1 MSEQSFSVALTE
13 KIPVSE
19 RVFRNVQYFMLT
31 STTEVTLEW
40 ALCNAHTLT
49 NFQSA
54 WACEEDAPTTQ
65 RRHVHVVVALT
76 QRTDLGGRVL
86 KQITKHHPHFT
97 RLRRELDFKKA
108 VKYTLKPNTKVFAEL
123 HASRDFEHYFR
134 GVMDNF
140 LRRRA
145 ERMQPLCVARGWK
158 NVYAIDYLNW
168 CRIIGRTQDFPEVLR
183 LTIL

>member
-1 MSEQSFSVALTE
+1 
-13 KIPVSE
+13 
-19 RVFRNVQYFMLT
+19 MLT

-108 VKYTLKPNTKVFAEL
+108 VKYTSNRIRRYSLRCMLLVT
-123 HASRDFEHYFR
+123 SSTTFE
-134 GVMDNF
+134 G
-140 LRRRA
+140 
-145 ERMQPLCVARGWK
+145 
-158 NVYAIDYLNW
+158 
-168 CRIIGRTQDFPEVLR
+168 
-183 LTIL
+183 

>member
-1 MSEQSFSVALTE
+1 M
-13 KIPVSE
+13 
-19 RVFRNVQYFMLT
+19 
-31 STTEVTLEW
+31 
-40 ALCNAHTLT
+40 
-49 NFQSA
+49 
-54 WACEEDAPTTQ
+54 
-65 RRHVHVVVALT
+65 HVVVALT

-183 LTIL
+183 LTTLSKLISCRCNQYCASTMLAGGCMGRGLYSPPPRGGDSLEDPTSGICSR